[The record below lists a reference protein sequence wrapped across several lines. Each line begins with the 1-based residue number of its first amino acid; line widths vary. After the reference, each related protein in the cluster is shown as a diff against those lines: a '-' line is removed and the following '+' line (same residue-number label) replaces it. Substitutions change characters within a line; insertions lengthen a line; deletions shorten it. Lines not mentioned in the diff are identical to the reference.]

1 METVNTAQPVRNTMV
16 HSCFLLVCLC
26 VIDTFFTDFGI
37 RQGHIQEANPLM
49 NFIYNWSIFGFYAF
63 KILLPTSLLTLVHFM
78 KPSTVIRHMTIFCL
92 ILYIF
97 VLSLHIY
104 WVIIIVAF

>member
-1 METVNTAQPVRNTMV
+1 MV

-37 RQGHIQEANPLM
+37 RQGHIQEANPFMSL
-49 NFIYNWSIFGFYAF
+49 IYNWSIIGFYAF
-63 KILLPTSLLTLVHFM
+63 KILLPTSLLIMVYFM
-78 KPSTVIRHMTIFCL
+78 KPSTVIRQMTIFSL
-92 ILYIF
+92 ILYLF

-104 WVIIIVAF
+104 WVVIIAAFR